1 MDSLSSDFDFCRLF
15 ELTFHYLAI
24 SDELQGSTDFL
35 MQAMIANQQKPKKEV
50 VSYANMGY
58 LAFGSFA
65 VGASILGGMSFFKRS

>member
-1 MDSLSSDFDFCRLF
+1 
-15 ELTFHYLAI
+15 
-24 SDELQGSTDFL
+24 